1 MTDHE
6 LYYALEDSIDGC
18 HIQKPLLD
26 RVASGY
32 ICRMTER
39 DIFCYSKNID
49 RRTIWLNIL
58 CTSSGIVNLRSPQND
73 ITRIKESGFE
83 EILFDFSAYCPA
95 NELEYIGE
103 KSLNLKSAGGFGIS
117 EHPEKLSDYL
127 KPLLENCR
135 KNSVGISVARAPYL
149 KRDTKRTDLNEL
161 LIRLTEESIRV
172 CGQAGIR
179 CLIVRPL
186 FSGVER
192 GLEWKVNREYYLGLT
207 EVARENNVT
216 ILLENQCRDNN
227 GHLVRGICSDAEEAA
242 VWVDRLNGEAGEK
255 RFGFCMD
262 VGACTLCGQ
271 DMLGFAT
278 VLGSRIKVVIL
289 RDCNGHDEASM
300 LPFTCVSRERTETDW
315 LGLIRGLREIE
326 FDGSIIMDFSSMA
339 AAFSPLLRQHL
350 LPLAKAVADYFKLQI
365 SIKTVLKKYE
375 TRVLFGAGNMCRNYM
390 KCYGEEFPPLFT
402 CDNNPERW
410 GEMFE
415 GLEIKAPEALKELD
429 SDCAIFICNVYY
441 GEIEQ
446 QLRAMGLA
454 NPIEFFNDE
463 YMPSYYFDR
472 LEEWK
477 GAQQ

>member
-1 MTDHE
+1 MN
-6 LYYALEDSIDGC
+6 S
-18 HIQKPLLD
+18 
-26 RVASGY
+26 
-32 ICRMTER
+32 
-39 DIFCYSKNID
+39 
-49 RRTIWLNIL
+49 
-58 CTSSGIVNLRSPQND
+58 RSPQND

-83 EILFDFSAYCPA
+83 EIMLDFSAFCSSY
-95 NELEYIGE
+95 ELEYVG
-103 KSLNLKSAGGFGIS
+103 KKRSDLKAAGGFGIS
-117 EHPEKLSDYL
+117 GYPEKLHDYL
-127 KPLLENCR
+127 KPLLENCGE
-135 KNSVGISVARAPYL
+135 NSVRIPVACAPYL
-149 KRDTKRTDLNEL
+149 KRDTKRADLNDL

-172 CGQAGIR
+172 CGQAGCK

-192 GLEWKVNREYYLGLT
+192 GFEWKVNREYYLGLA
-207 EVARENNVT
+207 EIARENNVT

-227 GHLVRGICSDAEEAA
+227 GHLVRGICSDAEAV
-242 VWVDRLNGEAGEK
+242 VWVDRLNEEAGEE

-271 DMLGFAT
+271 DMLGFAAT
-278 VLGSRIKVVIL
+278 LGKHIKAVIL
-289 RDCNGHDEASM
+289 CDCNGHDEASM
-300 LPFTCVSRERTETDW
+300 LPFTCVRNRQSETDW

-326 FDGSIIMDFSSMA
+326 FDGSIIMDFSSTA
-339 AAFSPLLRQHL
+339 VAFSPLLRQHL

-365 SIKTVLKKYE
+365 SIKSVLKKYE

-410 GEMFE
+410 GELFE
-415 GLEIKAPEALKELD
+415 GLEIKSPEALKELD

-477 GAQQ
+477 GAQL